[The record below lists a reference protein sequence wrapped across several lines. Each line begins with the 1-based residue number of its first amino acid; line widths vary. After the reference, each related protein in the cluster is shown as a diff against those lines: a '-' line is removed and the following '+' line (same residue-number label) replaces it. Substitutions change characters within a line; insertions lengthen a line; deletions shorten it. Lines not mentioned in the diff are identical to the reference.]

1 MIAAL
6 GFSRPYG
13 TLELV
18 LLISPVINR
27 WAIFDASLRDSKV
40 HTFQVSSKDNQT
52 TDKVSTHQDASV
64 IAGETEVP
72 VGTVTGEFAPEQTSQ
87 APREP
92 NTGKFA
98 FLVGAGIL
106 LSRIVGVARQR
117 VFAHYFGTSAAA
129 DAFNAAFRI
138 PNFLQNIFGEGALS
152 ASFIPVY
159 AGLLAR
165 EDKEEA
171 DRVASA
177 ILTMLALVTSLL
189 VLIGVLTTP
198 YLIDAIAPGFK
209 GETRE
214 LTIRLVKILFPG
226 AGLLVLSAWCLG
238 VLNSHRRFF
247 LSYTAPVIWNIAIIV
262 SLIWFGG
269 RGSRVGTDD
278 LNAFQFR
285 LAEWVA
291 WGSVIG
297 SALQFGVQLP
307 TVLRLI
313 KRLRP
318 VLDAKSKS
326 VRTVIRNFFPVFF
339 SRGVVQ
345 ISAFVDALLA
355 SLLGTGAVAALTFAQ
370 SLYTLPV
377 SLFGMS
383 VSAAELPTMSSALGS
398 DEEIK
403 TQLRRRLDSGLRQI
417 AFFIVPSAVG
427 FLALGDVMVAALYQT
442 GRFTH
447 DDSIYVWA
455 ILAGSAIGLLASTLG
470 RLYAS
475 TYYALHDTRTPLR
488 YALIRVVLT
497 IVLGY
502 LCAIPLPRA
511 LGIELRWGAAGLTAS
526 AGIAGW
532 IEFALLR
539 RSLNRKIGR
548 TGLPLSFVFKLWT
561 AAAAAAALG
570 WAIKLVVGVERP
582 VLSAIAILVPYGLS
596 YFALTSLLGLP
607 EASRMFGRFT
617 RLLKRG

>member
-1 MIAAL
+1 MKPDTGKEQAKKK
-6 GFSRPYG
+6 GS
-13 TLELV
+13 
-18 LLISPVINR
+18 
-27 WAIFDASLRDSKV
+27 
-40 HTFQVSSKDNQT
+40 
-52 TDKVSTHQDASV
+52 HQDAGV
-64 IAGETEVP
+64 IAGETDVP
-72 VGTVTGEFAPEQTSQ
+72 VGTVTGEFPAEQETTK
-87 APREP
+87 RERES

-106 LSRIVGVARQR
+106 LSRIVGVIRQR

-165 EDKEEA
+165 ESKEEA

-177 ILTMLALVTSLL
+177 VLTLLALAMSLFVL
-189 VLIGVLTTP
+189 VGVLTTP
-198 YLIDAIAPGFK
+198 YLIDAIAPGFQ

-214 LTIRLVKILFPG
+214 LAIRLVKIFFPG

-238 VLNSHRRFF
+238 VLNSHHRFF
-247 LSYTAPVIWNIAIIV
+247 LSYTAPVIWNISIIA

-269 RGSRVGTDD
+269 RMGRMDADS
-278 LNAFQFR
+278 LKHLQFG
-285 LAEWVA
+285 LAEKAA

-307 TVLRLI
+307 TVLKLI

-318 VLDAKSKS
+318 ALEVKSKN
-326 VRTVIRNFFPVFF
+326 VRMVIRNFFPVFI

-383 VSAAELPTMSSALGS
+383 VSAAELPAMSSALGT

-417 AFFIVPSAVG
+417 AFLIVPSSVG
-427 FLALGDVMVAALYQT
+427 FLALGDIMASALYQT

-447 DDSIYVWA
+447 DDAVYVWA
-455 ILAGSAIGLLASTLG
+455 ILAGSAVGLLASTLG

-488 YALIRVVLT
+488 YAIIRVTLT
-497 IVLGY
+497 VVLGY

-511 LGIELRWGAAGLTAS
+511 LGIDLRWGTAGLTAS

-532 IEFALLR
+532 VEFVLLR
-539 RSLNRKIGR
+539 RSLNGKIGK
-548 TGLPLSFVFKLWT
+548 TGLPLIFIAKLWASAVI
-561 AAAAAAALG
+561 AAAIG
-570 WAIKLVVGVERP
+570 WAIKSVVGVSHP
-582 VLSAIAILVPYGLS
+582 ILTAAAVLVPYGLI
-596 YFALTSLLGLP
+596 YFLLTSMFGMP
-607 EASRMFGRFT
+607 EARTVISRFT
-617 RLLKRG
+617 RIIGRRR